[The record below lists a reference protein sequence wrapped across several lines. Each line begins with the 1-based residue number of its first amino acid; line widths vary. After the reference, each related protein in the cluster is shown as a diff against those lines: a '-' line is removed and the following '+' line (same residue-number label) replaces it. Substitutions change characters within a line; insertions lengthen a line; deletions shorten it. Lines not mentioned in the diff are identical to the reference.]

1 MAKNHFAD
9 MFRISQESADSTAT
23 ELPVVLKVAVEPA
36 EGGADVAQDPAV
48 APAADAPAAAD
59 AGSAD
64 TNVEDGS
71 TPVAPVA
78 APAVPAAA
86 PQPVETAPVADDDE
100 DQTIADVEQQMVAA
114 NSEQG
119 LAESNSE
126 IDNIS
131 QDMEVAEDAVAE
143 AKDQMEV
150 QEEILK
156 NPETV
161 TPASVAIAVQNF
173 KSILKRVGMD
183 ESVAPSIQH
192 VSFESMISKENGGL
206 GSSPAAALRIVHED
220 MGKFVEGAK
229 NAMIKLWEAIKAAFS
244 KMIEFVKNIFF
255 SVKKQGQALI
265 DQIKKNYP
273 EKPDGKFKPYT
284 VFPTLKT
291 NPVLQGNI
299 ANIKKY
305 NDSTVSGCI
314 LLHNEITKFL
324 NETQF
329 TEEARNDGKANEIV
343 NEFAESIV
351 EQFKQGKFGNTK
363 VYENDKGV
371 AVVCGKDYI
380 VTVPHSSS
388 KGNNGLGFNTEV
400 IKAEPIDEEVNLP
413 SKSELINGLNS
424 VISYDVA
431 GSTKKLNEIIDQA
444 AKLTEVLAKKT
455 EKSWIAGKSLNLLV
469 RFVYGQLV
477 KEVTKANVSINKGA
491 IEYGALALKA
501 GSENGPQK

>member
-78 APAVPAAA
+78 SPAVPASNL
-86 PQPVETAPVADDDE
+86 QPVETVPVVDDDNE
-100 DQTIADVEQQMVAA
+100 NQTIADVEQQMIAA
-114 NSEQG
+114 NSEEG
-119 LAESNSE
+119 LAEASNE
-126 IDNIS
+126 IDNIN

-173 KSILKRVGMD
+173 RSILKRVGMD

-192 VSFESMISKENGGL
+192 VSFESMLSKENGGL

-229 NAMIKLWEAIKAAFS
+229 NAMIKLWETIKAAFA
-244 KMIEFVKNIFF
+244 KLIEFVKNIFF
-255 SVKKQGQALI
+255 NIKRQGQALI
-265 DQIKKNYP
+265 DQIKKDYP
-273 EKPDGKFKPYT
+273 EKSDGKFKPY
-284 VFPTLKT
+284 VSFPTLKS
-291 NPVLQGNI
+291 NPKLQENI

-305 NDSTVSGCI
+305 NEGSVAGIIKS
-314 LLHNEITKFL
+314 HNQLTSVLNGAGLNDTDKIQEEIEKVI
-324 NETQF
+324 
-329 TEEARNDGKANEIV
+329 NDLGD
-343 NEFAESIV
+343 
-351 EQFKQGKFGNTK
+351 GKFGFDTLHVDNT
-363 VYENDKGV
+363 GV
-371 AVVCGKDYI
+371 GIICGKDYM
-380 VTVPHSSS
+380 VVVPHIPDDINS
-388 KGNNGLGFNTEV
+388 
-400 IKAEPIDEEVNLP
+400 IKEPEIVKVDPIEEEVNLP
-413 SKSELINGLNS
+413 SKSELINGLNA
-424 VISYDVA
+424 VISYDLNA
-431 GSTKKLNEIIDQA
+431 STKKLNEVISQS
-444 AKLTEVLAKKT
+444 AKLCEQLSKKSGDGWFT
-455 EKSWIAGKSLNLLV
+455 NKIVNYV
-469 RFVYGQLV
+469 IRTIYGRLV
-477 KEVTKANVSINKGA
+477 KEVTRANVSINKGA
-491 IEYGALALKA
+491 IEYGTLALKA
-501 GSENGPQK
+501 GSENGPQKQLQNKQ